1 MSTVLQTLKEKATSV
16 SPGSYVPGMI
26 VIGVICIIRSLGLLQ
41 ELEWWAFDTFLR
53 LRPAASV
60 DERVVIV
67 TVGEEDFQ
75 RYGNSIPDQALAEL
89 LQTLGQYQPRA
100 IGMDIFRDSPVEPG
114 YQQLVE
120 AFEQVPNIFGVNG
133 IGPTAVNPHPALSAE
148 QVGFATIPLDT
159 DGFTRRL
166 LLAWMDE
173 EAGRL
178 KFSLSL
184 RLAIAYLE
192 AENIDTEVSS
202 GDSLNIWLGDAKL
215 TRLQPNSGAYVDVAT
230 GGHRVLLNPQ
240 TGIPPF
246 RRLSM
251 QAVLSKEFDP
261 DWIRDRV
268 VLIGVTAP
276 SVPDLLPTAA
286 VKTDLPGFMYGVEI
300 HAHGVSQ
307 LLDRALEN
315 RPPIRV
321 WPDVLEYGWILVWG
335 GLGLWLVNRF
345 SSPKRYVLMVVVLG
359 GVLVLGS
366 FSLLWLWGWWIPVV
380 PPLIVFGING
390 LVLSGFYL
398 YDQTMRARID
408 ERQQVIQ
415 EVYTT
420 IHNGPLQELA
430 VLSKLAGSGCSL
442 EQIFPKIQQIEQ
454 DLRALDDRLEAIH
467 QVETPSTFVIGDTKL
482 NLEDPLNEVLFRVY
496 NQTLKR
502 DFPGFQSLKLK
513 MPSFDPLDTAG
524 LSLKDRRNL
533 CQFLE
538 EALCNVGKHAKAP
551 TRLTVVCKSTDQIN
565 LIRVEDNGYSSF
577 QSSTAPSKSS
587 LFSQKSD
594 GGWGTQQS
602 LKLAKRL
609 NGQFQR
615 GALPTQGTYCEL
627 RWPRN
632 DQPARTRY

>member
-1 MSTVLQTLKEKATSV
+1 MSTFLQTLKEKTASV
-16 SPGSYVPGMI
+16 SLGSYVLGMI
-26 VIGVICIIRSLGLLQ
+26 VIGVVCLTRSLGLLQ
-41 ELEWWAFDTFLR
+41 GFEWWAFDTFLR
-53 LRPAASV
+53 LRPAASI
-60 DERVVIV
+60 DERVVVIAIE
-67 TVGEEDFQ
+67 EEDFQ
-75 RYGNSIPDQALAEL
+75 RYGNSIPDRALAEL

-100 IGMDIFRDSPVEPG
+100 IGMDLFRDSPVEPG

-120 AFEQVPNIFGVNG
+120 AFEQVPNIFGING
-133 IGPTAVNPHPALSAE
+133 IGSAAVNPPPELSVE
-148 QVGFATIPLDT
+148 QVGFATIPQDK

-166 LLAWMDE
+166 LLTWIDDE
-173 EAGRL
+173 ASKLEV
-178 KFSLSL
+178 SLSL

-202 GDSLNIWLGDAKL
+202 GDSLNIRIGDAKL
-215 TRLQPNSGAYVDVAT
+215 TRLQSNSGAYVNVEN

-240 TGIPPF
+240 TGRPPF

-251 QAVLSKEFDP
+251 QAVLAEEFDP

-268 VLIGVTAP
+268 VLIGVIAP
-276 SVPDLLPTAA
+276 SVQDLFPTAA
-286 VKTDLPGFMYGVEI
+286 VTTDLPGFMYGVEM

-307 LLDRALEN
+307 LLDRALKN

-321 WPDVLEYGWILVWG
+321 WPEVLEYGWILVWG
-335 GLGLWLVNRF
+335 GLGVWLVHHLA
-345 SSPKRYVLMVVVLG
+345 SPRRYVLAIIVLG
-359 GVLVLGS
+359 SALILGS
-366 FSLLWLWGWWIPVV
+366 FSLLWLWSWWIPVV

-415 EVYTT
+415 EAYTT

-442 EQIFPKIQQIEQ
+442 EQVFPKIQQIEQ
-454 DLRALDDRLEAIH
+454 DLRALDSRLEILH
-467 QVETPSTFVIGDTKL
+467 KVHTPATFVIGDTNL
-482 NLEDPLNEVLFRVY
+482 NLEDPLNEVLFGVY
-496 NQTLKR
+496 NQTLTR

-524 LSLKDRRNL
+524 LSHKDRRDL

-551 TRLTVVCKSTDQIN
+551 TRLSVVCKSTEQIN
-565 LIRVEDNGYSSF
+565 LIRIEDNGHSMPQSF
-577 QSSTAPSKSS
+577 TTPSKSS
-587 LFSQKSD
+587 FFLQKS
-594 GGWGTQQS
+594 GSGWGTQQS

-615 GALPTQGTYCEL
+615 GALPTRGTYCEL
-627 RWPRN
+627 CWPRS
-632 DQPARTRY
+632 DQSAQVKH

>member
-1 MSTVLQTLKEKATSV
+1 MPSDA
-16 SPGSYVPGMI
+16 
-26 VIGVICIIRSLGLLQ
+26 
-41 ELEWWAFDTFLR
+41 
-53 LRPAASV
+53 
-60 DERVVIV
+60 
-67 TVGEEDFQ
+67 
-75 RYGNSIPDQALAEL
+75 
-89 LQTLGQYQPRA
+89 
-100 IGMDIFRDSPVEPG
+100 
-114 YQQLVE
+114 
-120 AFEQVPNIFGVNG
+120 
-133 IGPTAVNPHPALSAE
+133 
-148 QVGFATIPLDT
+148 

-166 LLAWMDE
+166 LLTWMDE
-173 EAGRL
+173 EAGKL
-178 KFSLSL
+178 QFSLSL

-202 GDSLNIWLGDAKL
+202 GNSFNIRLGDAKL

-230 GGHRVLLNPQ
+230 GGNQVLLNPQ
-240 TGIPPF
+240 TGRPPF

-251 QAVLSKEFDP
+251 QAVLAEESDP
-261 DWIRDRV
+261 EWIRDRV

-276 SVPDLLPTAA
+276 STPDLFPTAA
-286 VKTDLPGFMYGVEI
+286 ITTDLPSLMYGVDM
-300 HAHGVSQ
+300 HAHAVSQ
-307 LLDRALEN
+307 LLDQALEN

-321 WPDVLEYGWILVWG
+321 WPEVLEYGWMMMWG
-335 GLGLWLVNRF
+335 GLGLWLVRRL
-345 SSPKRYVLMVVVLG
+345 SSPKRYVLVVVVLG
-359 GVLVLGS
+359 SALILCS
-366 FSLLWLWGWWIPVV
+366 FSFLWLWGWWIPVV
-380 PPLIVFGING
+380 PSLIVFGING

-415 EVYTT
+415 EAYTT

-430 VLSKLAGSGCSL
+430 ILSKMAGSGCSL
-442 EQIFPKIQQIEQ
+442 EQVFSKIQQIEQ
-454 DLRALDDRLEAIH
+454 DLRALDGRLETIH
-467 QVETPSTFVIGDTKL
+467 KVHTPAAFVIGKSNL
-482 NLEDPLNEVLFRVY
+482 NLEAPLNEVLFGVY
-496 NQTLKR
+496 NQTLTR

-565 LIRVEDNGYSSF
+565 LIRVEDNGCSIPQSF
-577 QSSTAPSKSS
+577 TAPSKS
-587 LFSQKSD
+587 LFFSQKSG

-627 RWPRN
+627 RWPLN
-632 DQPARTRY
+632 DQPAQVKY